1 MPSSI
6 SQFDISQ
13 ITDILYVSAWPEKQ
27 HRDEIVSQ
35 DIRLILSMHWWKPN
49 RVLAQPPLELMWLP
63 TIDLPIT
70 PMPLDTL
77 RRGVEAALPVIEAG
91 GKVLAHCRAGRHRG
105 VAMAACVLVGTG
117 YSADDAIQ
125 LIKDK
130 RSAADP
136 DAWYIRDRI
145 LKFESYWRDITNS

>member
-13 ITDILYVSAWPEKQ
+13 ITDTVYVSAWPEKQ
-27 HRDEIVSQ
+27 HRNEIVSQ

-49 RVLAQPPLELMWLP
+49 KALAQPPLELLWLP

-70 PMPLDTL
+70 PMPLNTL
-77 RRGVEAALPVIEAG
+77 RRGVEAALPVIKAG

-105 VAMAACVLVGTG
+105 VAMGACVLIGTG
-117 YSADDAIQ
+117 YSAEDAMQ

-136 DAWYIRDRI
+136 DIWYIRDRI
-145 LKFESYWRDITNS
+145 VKFASYWREILNS